1 MTVFPGSSDSFELS
15 DFPGPSGP
23 SGDETA
29 EPEQAAAWHRDVAK
43 RTFNAAWALID
54 EPDRSPEEDR
64 RMLLL
69 ACASRVHWGEAGGA
83 REHAIGDWQVGH
95 VLALLGE
102 GPLALSFA
110 RQALATVEAH
120 GWTDF
125 TLASA
130 YEGVARAYAASGDEA
145 GREEYAAKC
154 REAMDA
160 LPEEDRDVIAG
171 QLATVPEV

>member
-1 MTVFPGSSDSFELS
+1 MTVFSD
-15 DFPGPSGP
+15 
-23 SGDETA
+23 DETA
-29 EPEQAAAWHRDVAK
+29 ELEQAAWHRDMAK
-43 RTFNAAWALID
+43 RTYNATWALID
-54 EPDRSPEEDR
+54 QPVRSPEEDR

-95 VLALLGE
+95 VLALLGD
-102 GPLALSFA
+102 GALSLSFA

-130 YEGVARAYAASGDEA
+130 YEGVARAYAALGDAA

-154 REAMDA
+154 REALAA
-160 LPEEDRDVIAG
+160 LPPEDREAIAG
-171 QLATVPEV
+171 QLATVPQP

>member
-1 MTVFPGSSDSFELS
+1 MTVFSDN
-15 DFPGPSGP
+15 
-23 SGDETA
+23 ETA
-29 EPEQAAAWHRDVAK
+29 ELEEAGWHRDLAK

-83 REHAIGDWQVGH
+83 REHAIGDWQVAH
-95 VLALLGE
+95 VLALLGD
-102 GPLALSFA
+102 GALSLSFA

-120 GWTDF
+120 EWTDF

-130 YEGVARAYAASGDEA
+130 YEGVARAYAALGDKT

-154 REAMDA
+154 REVLET
-160 LPEEDRDVIAG
+160 LPAEDRDVIAG